1 MLMIVSNDDTKVYE
15 LNTQL
20 LKDKDNKTKKDLSY
34 LHELI
39 AHASLDIIESTEWTT
54 TNTYLKNVDKFNEY
68 IVSCFVTPGSRLK
81 EFI

>member
-1 MLMIVSNDDTKVYE
+1 MIVSNDDTKVYE

-39 AHASLDIIESTEWTT
+39 AHASLDIVESTEWTT
-54 TNTYLKNVDKFNEY
+54 TNTYLKTVDKFNEY
-68 IVSCFVTPGSRLK
+68 SVSCFVTPGSRLK